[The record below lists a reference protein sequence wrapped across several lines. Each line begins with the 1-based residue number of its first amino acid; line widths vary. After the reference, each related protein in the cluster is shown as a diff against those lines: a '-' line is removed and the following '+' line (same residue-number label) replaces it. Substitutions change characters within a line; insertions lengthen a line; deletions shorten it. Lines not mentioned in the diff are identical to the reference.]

1 MGDLVYYYR
10 RGRKQGS
17 RYGGRWYGPAR
28 VLCHENAGDPGVN
41 ANQDGVFWMSESM
54 SDERFAHF
62 VGTLSVI
69 EMSFPISP
77 RDVHKSHGVWVVNQ
91 KARKNIEVSLKKLE
105 PSDRAEFQRAM
116 SVEANSFLTTEAI
129 RICERAGIPKER
141 IMKMRFVLTWKPIL
155 DSEGNQTGR
164 KAKARLIVRGFEDP
178 DLLEVDRESPTLS
191 AMGRNLLLTQCAQR
205 KYPVSVGDIRT
216 AFLPKG

>member
-1 MGDLVYYYR
+1 
-10 RGRKQGS
+10 
-17 RYGGRWYGPAR
+17 
-28 VLCHENAGDPGVN
+28 
-41 ANQDGVFWMSESM
+41 MSE
-54 SDERFAHF
+54 ERFAHF
-62 VGTLSVI
+62 VGTLNVI
-69 EMSFPISP
+69 EMAFSINP

-105 PSDRAEFQRAM
+105 PTDREEFQRAM
-116 SVEANSFLTTEAI
+116 RVEANSFLSTEAI

-141 IMKMRFVLTWKPIL
+141 IMKMRFVLTWKPVL

-191 AMGRNLLLTQCAQR
+191 AMGRNLLLTQCAQH

-216 AFLPKG
+216 AFLRGDDTEMQREVYAEPPPEAKELLGMTDTQVLRIVKAIYGLLHAPKR